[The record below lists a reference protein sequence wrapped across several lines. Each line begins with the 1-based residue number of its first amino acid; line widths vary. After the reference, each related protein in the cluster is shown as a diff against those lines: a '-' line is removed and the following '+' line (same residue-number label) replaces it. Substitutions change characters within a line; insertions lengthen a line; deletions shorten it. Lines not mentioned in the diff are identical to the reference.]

1 MTNGSHRVGRGR
13 HGLFEQLPRP
23 QHQVQ
28 HSLRAPFRSAPKDHW
43 GKFPD
48 NDDDP
53 CQSDLPRVAKR
64 ARGKGHLAS
73 LRDARR
79 QLDLRVVRCEEG
91 KAAVEAACFL
101 REAAAAVPE
110 GAREL
115 TQFAPR
121 CILLHGPPGTGK
133 TLLASAA
140 AAVLRWDAVHL
151 SARSVLSKW
160 AGESEKGVA
169 AAFATA
175 HAREPCVLILD
186 ECDALAGARA
196 PGGVEGGEGS
206 GPDPDVGARRVTTE
220 LLLALS
226 RLDRL
231 HPAAR
236 VVAVAITNT
245 PELLDPAF
253 VRRFDRIVHMGLPG
267 LDGRRD
273 LVLRFLA
280 SCSHSVTEADVDSIV
295 QASHGLSTSALLQWC
310 RAAALRPV
318 TEWLHQALTGDDD
331 GVGYEAAEELTP
343 PGAGLRRLEGTD
355 FTETALWAAPEQGP
369 AEPDA
374 APPSST

>member
-1 MTNGSHRVGRGR
+1 MV
-13 HGLFEQLPRP
+13 
-23 QHQVQ
+23 
-28 HSLRAPFRSAPKDHW
+28 
-43 GKFPD
+43 
-48 NDDDP
+48 
-53 CQSDLPRVAKR
+53 KR
-64 ARGKGHLAS
+64 ARTKGPLAS

-169 AAFATA
+169 AAFAAA
-175 HAREPCVLILD
+175 HSREPCVLILD

-196 PGGVEGGEGS
+196 PSGAEGGEGG
-206 GPDPDVGARRVTTE
+206 GPEPDVGARRVTTE

-253 VRRFDRIVHMGLPG
+253 VRRFDRIVHMGLPCPG
-267 LDGRRD
+267 GRRD
-273 LVLRFLA
+273 VVLRFLA
-280 SCSHSVTEADVDSIV
+280 SCSHSVGDAEVESIV
-295 QASHGLSTSALLQWC
+295 EASHGLSTSALLQWC

-318 TEWLHQALTGDDD
+318 TEWLHQALEGGEGED
-331 GVGYEAAEELTP
+331 GYRVVEELTP
-343 PGAGLRRLEGTD
+343 PGAALRRVEGAD
-355 FTETALWAAPEQGP
+355 FSETALLAGSDQGAAGVDSGQ
-369 AEPDA
+369 
-374 APPSST
+374 PSA